1 MAAPAPDF
9 LSKAGIFFL
18 KRLRLFYFILCL
30 GVGLKG
36 PRVTSFT
43 VPLILYLSVGLNEAA
58 EGDLLYCPIDPIP

>member
-18 KRLRLFYFILCL
+18 QAAPVIL
-30 GVGLKG
+30 
-36 PRVTSFT
+36 
-43 VPLILYLSVGLNEAA
+43 LYPMPWRRSEGA